1 MLSYNIWKSFKM
13 LAGHSQLEPERQEGS
28 KAKPKCAA
36 REVFDNTIRIACLK
50 LLFIAAKIAGQRIPK
65 K

>member
-1 MLSYNIWKSFKM
+1 M